1 MELWA
6 THKAFSPS
14 PLLTVYAS
22 SLFVPSSPSSD
33 FFFPSEFQMVWCSS
47 HKYQSWYAVYLFIF
61 LKKSCPLFFPPFP
74 FLVAVS
80 YLFVLLHGGIEFL
93 REIIRHIGHAWLLL
107 IAPTQA
113 ALVFA
118 GFLIILLFSIFA
130 VSLCHLQVDTRGQNN
145 VHYLLTVR
153 DLSNTNGKDSIFW
166 N

>member
-1 MELWA
+1 MA
-6 THKAFSPS
+6 C
-14 PLLTVYAS
+14 
-22 SLFVPSSPSSD
+22 SLFIYFSKEILSS
-33 FFFPSEFQMVWCSS
+33 FFP
-47 HKYQSWYAVYLFIF
+47 
-61 LKKSCPLFFPPFP
+61 PPFP

-130 VSLCHLQVDTRGQNN
+130 ISLCHLQVNTRGQNN

-153 DLSNTNGKDSIFW
+153 DLSNTNGKDSIFETRDY
-166 N
+166 NLSSSISCSLHSSSFLKLLFTVSEGLLTFSHCFSPSEESALMSPY